1 MGIRRKAPEVDAA
14 TIINGFCERDL
25 REKSSTRVYPNI
37 YLGRWEADILELT
50 KAGYLY
56 EYEVK
61 ISRRDF
67 KIDANKA
74 EYWRGTNEIRSKKY
88 DVLRRGERVHYFSY
102 IVPEGLIS
110 PEEVP
115 EWAGL
120 IYVRPYDNRVC
131 IGFDKETGDPIFDE
145 HVSAWFSTVKDPVK
159 LRTEKVTP
167 KELED
172 IEKKVYFRYHQLRC
186 KLIKQKLVTPFGI
199 T

>member
-1 MGIRRKAPEVDAA
+1 MGVRKKAPEVDAA
-14 TIINGFCERDL
+14 TIINGFCERNL

-67 KIDANKA
+67 KSDADKV
-74 EYWRGTNEIRSKKY
+74 ERSWPGQPGRKKY
-88 DVLRRGERVHYFSY
+88 DVLRRGERVNYFSF

-120 IYVRPYDNRVC
+120 IYARPYVNRVC

-145 HVSAWFSTVKDPVK
+145 HVSTWFSTVKDPVK
-159 LRTEKVTP
+159 LRTEKVTA
-167 KELED
+167 KELEE

>member
-1 MGIRRKAPEVDAA
+1 MSNATTNEGKALNPETQRARIRKAFMQGAILTSYEANKVGHTVDARKC
-14 TIINGFCERDL
+14 ISVL
-25 REKSSTRVYPNI
+25 RQE
-37 YLGRWEADILELT
+37 G
-50 KAGYLY
+50 
-56 EYEVK
+56 VK
-61 ISRRDF
+61 IEDE
-67 KIDANKA
+67 KV
-74 EYWRGTNEIRSKKY
+74 EHYWTGPGRKKY
-88 DVLRRGERVHYFSY
+88 DVLRNGERVNYFSF

-145 HVSAWFSTVKDPVK
+145 HVSAWFTTVKDPVK
-159 LRTEKVTP
+159 LRASKVTE

>member
-1 MGIRRKAPEVDAA
+1 MGIRRKTPEVDAA

-25 REKSSTRVYPNI
+25 AERTSTRVYPNI
-37 YLGRWEADILELT
+37 YIDRWEADILEIT
-50 KAGYLY
+50 KAGYQY

-67 KIDANKA
+67 KIDAEKA
-74 EYWRGTNEIRSKKY
+74 EYYRGTKTPYRRKY
-88 DVLRRGERVHYFSY
+88 DVLRRGERVNYFSF

-120 IYVRPYDNRVC
+120 IYARPYDRKVC
-131 IGFDKETGDPIFDE
+131 IGFNDDGSPIFEE
-145 HVSAWFSTVKDPVK
+145 HVSVFFSTAKDPVK
-159 LRTEKVTP
+159 LRKDKVTE

-186 KLIKQKLVTPFGI
+186 KLIKQKLITPFGI

>member
-1 MGIRRKAPEVDAA
+1 MGVRRKTPEVDAA

-25 REKSSTRVYPNI
+25 AERTSTRVYPNI
-37 YLGRWEADILELT
+37 YIDRWEADILEIT
-50 KAGYLY
+50 KAGYQY

-67 KIDANKA
+67 KIDAEKVERN
-74 EYWRGTNEIRSKKY
+74 WTGPGRKKY
-88 DVLRRGERVHYFSY
+88 DVLRSGERVNYFSF

-120 IYVRPYDNRVC
+120 IYARPYDRKVC
-131 IGFDKETGDPIFDE
+131 IGFNDDGSPIFDE
-145 HVSAWFSTVKDPVK
+145 HTGVFFSTAKDPVK
-159 LRTEKVTP
+159 LRKDKVTE

>member
-1 MGIRRKAPEVDAA
+1 MGIRRKAPAIDAA
-14 TIINGFCERDL
+14 TIINSLCERDL
-25 REKSSTRVYPNI
+25 RERSSTRVYPNI
-37 YLGRWEADILELT
+37 FLGRWEADILEIT

-61 ISRRDF
+61 ISRKDF
-67 KIDANKA
+67 KIDAEKV
-74 EYWRGTNEIRSKKY
+74 EHYWTGPGRKKY
-88 DVLRRGERVHYFSY
+88 DVLRNGERVNYFSF

-145 HVSAWFSTVKDPVK
+145 HVSAWFTTVKDPVK
-159 LRTEKVTP
+159 LRASKVTE
-167 KELED
+167 KELEE